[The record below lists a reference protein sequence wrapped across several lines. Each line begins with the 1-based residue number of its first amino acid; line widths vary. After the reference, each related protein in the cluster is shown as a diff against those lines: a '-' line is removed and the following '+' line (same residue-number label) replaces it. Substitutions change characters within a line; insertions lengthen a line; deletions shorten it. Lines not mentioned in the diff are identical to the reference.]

1 MKSINVEELP
11 EPIALAIESVVKTLK
26 TQLRIV
32 AGSKPKQRVVFHPK
46 PGHAL
51 TALRRED
58 IYGDAL

>member
-11 EPIALAIESVVKTLK
+11 EPVALAIESVVKTLK
-26 TQLRIV
+26 VQLRTV
-32 AGSKPKQRVVFHPK
+32 AERKPNQRVVFHTK
-46 PGHAL
+46 SGRAL